1 MRYDA
6 RANDRCP
13 LEPPVKPDL
22 PPILEVRAA
31 SAGTGKTTS
40 LVLEYLEALTHT
52 PSRRIAAVTF
62 TRLGAQDLRERL
74 RAGLREVLETGKYLH
89 FHAPSLDPYR
99 RALREIGSSTIT
111 TIHGFYRELL
121 RLNAPALGLDPD
133 FVYLDEGEAGNL
145 FLEAASSALAAAA
158 LRDAPGGEVLAA
170 WGWEQSLRVLEVL
183 HQKRVYAPFFVSED
197 APDELARALLSL
209 YSVSSELYAAR
220 LAGRSLGPTDV
231 ELLTLR
237 LLDSPAILERI
248 RQRVHLLL
256 VDEFQDVNPL
266 QAKIFQGLQ
275 LPRTLLV
282 GDAKQSIY
290 AFRDADVNAFLD
302 VYQRAKRLEPL
313 TVSYRHGASLA
324 RFYSSLAESLFPE
337 FSEIGLPAA
346 VQSGRKD
353 DPDLEPK
360 AEFHVFQA
368 SSLSDGRGSEAAF
381 VAQRLRSLHAGGV
394 PWRDMA
400 VLVRSRGSVP
410 PLETA
415 FGRADV
421 PFMVGSGQQYF
432 DRREI
437 RDALSLLHAKLSLTP
452 LTIAG
457 LSRLPGV
464 GVPLLEL
471 QGWLTDKN
479 GVLAGVAQSTLPSAA
494 RLREL
499 LEVIADSTDA
509 IDLLVSAWV
518 LLGVRLTARAQ
529 SHANLDGLLYQLAAQ
544 GARETRAAVQF
555 LERARLSEAQGDEPL
570 EAGDVVRVV
579 TVHSSKG
586 LEFPV
591 TVVFDLSRGERN
603 SSPDA
608 QIHALGEVALKPR
621 RIGGSRYEAIGK
633 HWEARRGGENNR
645 LLYVALTRA
654 KDRLIVTGS
663 TTGKARGWM
672 QTMLEGLQLSDSG
685 VTMPGLTVTVHTDST
700 VSSASASRQSA
711 PFVPSAL
718 IDADLAHARFKRP
731 APAVRAPT
739 RAPEASAEPPDDL
752 ELDAPVLSEVDGD
765 DAPSQPELDDV
776 RGDLPMGDLTAIP
789 DAERVIGTLTHYA
802 IGENLSPSSSTHRR
816 VLAAQYSLHAYPP
829 EEREVLLSSAWWLVE
844 RYERLTPDR
853 ADRLED
859 FAELPFAFK
868 RSHNVRGAESVT
880 TWQGVID
887 RLYQLPSGQWVLEDY
902 KTDDVPDSALP
913 QRVRAYHRQ
922 LALYWHAVRE
932 ARGINPTVRLTFL
945 RHGVSFDLG
954 QTDLETALEGA

>member
-1 MRYDA
+1 M
-6 RANDRCP
+6 
-13 LEPPVKPDL
+13 KPNL

-40 LVLEYLEALTHT
+40 LVLEYLEALMHT

-89 FHAPSLDPYR
+89 FTAPSLDPYR

-121 RLNAPALGLDPD
+121 RLNAPALGLDPE

-145 FLEAASSALAAAA
+145 FLEAASSALAASA

-170 WGWEQSLRVLEVL
+170 WGWEQSLQTLESL

-197 APDELARALLSL
+197 APDELATALLEL
-209 YSVSSELYAAR
+209 YRASSELYAAR

-231 ELLTLR
+231 ELTTLR
-237 LLDSPAILERI
+237 LLDDPAILERV

-266 QAKIFQGLQ
+266 QAKIFQGLG

-324 RFYSSLAESLFPE
+324 QFYSSLAEKLFPE

-353 DPDLEPK
+353 DTDLEPR

-368 SSLSDGRGSEAAF
+368 ASLNDGRESEAMF

-410 PLETA
+410 PLEMA

-437 RDALSLLHAKLSLTP
+437 RDALTILHAKLSLTP
-452 LTIAG
+452 LTVAG

-464 GVPLLEL
+464 GVPLSEL

-479 GVLAGVAQSTLPSAA
+479 GVLVGVARSTLPSAA

-621 RIGGSRYEAIGK
+621 RIGGSRYEAIQK

-672 QTMLEGLQLSDSG
+672 QTMLEGLQLCDSG

-700 VSSASASRQSA
+700 VSSAAASRQSA

-718 IDADLAHARFKRP
+718 IDSGLAHARFKRP

-752 ELDAPVLSEVDGD
+752 EFDLPSELES
-765 DAPSQPELDDV
+765 ASSQPELDDV
-776 RGDLPMGDLTAIP
+776 RGDLPLGDLTAIP

-802 IGENLSPSSSTHRR
+802 IGENLSPSSNTHRR

-829 EEREVLLSSAWWLVE
+829 EEREVLLSTAWWLVE

-853 ADRLED
+853 AQRLED
-859 FAELPFAFK
+859 HAELPFAFQ
-868 RSHNVRGAESVT
+868 RSQTVRGAEVVT

-887 RLYQLPSGQWVLEDY
+887 RLYQLPDGEWILEDY
-902 KTDDVPDSALP
+902 KTDDVQDAALP

-922 LALYWHAVRE
+922 LALYWQAVRE
-932 ARGINPTVRLTFL
+932 ARGIAPTVRLTFL
-945 RHGVSFDLG
+945 RQGVSFDIS
-954 QTDLETALEGA
+954 QTDLETALEGV

>member
-6 RANDRCP
+6 SPDDRRA
-13 LEPPVKPDL
+13 LEQAVTATL

-74 RAGLREVLETGKYLH
+74 RGGLREVLETGKYLH
-89 FHAPSLDPYR
+89 FTAPSPDPYR
-99 RALREIGSSTIT
+99 QALREIGSSTIT

-121 RLNAPALGLDPD
+121 RLNAPALGLDPE
-133 FVYLDEGEAGNL
+133 FVYLDEGEASNL

-158 LRDAPGGEVLAA
+158 LRDAPGGALLAA
-170 WGWEQSLRVLEVL
+170 WGWEQSLATLEAL

-197 APDELARALLSL
+197 APDELAQALLDL
-209 YSVSSELYAAR
+209 YQVSSELYAAR
-220 LAGRSLGPTDV
+220 LSGRSLGPTDV

-237 LLDSPAILERI
+237 LLESPAILARI

-313 TVSYRHGASLA
+313 TVSYRHGASLV
-324 RFYSSLAESLFPE
+324 RFYSSIAEKLFPE
-337 FSEIGLPAA
+337 FSEIGLPAG
-346 VQSGRKD
+346 VQSGRRD
-353 DPDLEPK
+353 DTDLEPR

-368 SSLSDGRGSEAAF
+368 TSLADGRESEAAF
-381 VAQRLRSLHAGGV
+381 VAQRLRALHADGW

-410 PLETA
+410 PLEAA

-437 RDALSLLHAKLSLTP
+437 RDALSLLRAKLSLTP

-457 LSRLPGV
+457 LSKLPGV

-471 QGWLTDKN
+471 QTWLTHKN

-509 IDLLVSAWV
+509 IDLLVRAWV

-555 LERARLSEAQGDEPL
+555 LERARLTEAQGDEPL

-603 SSPDA
+603 SSPEA

-621 RIGGSRYEAIGK
+621 RIGGSRYEAIQK

-672 QTMLEGLQLSDSG
+672 QTMLNGLQLSERD
-685 VTMPGLTVTVHTDST
+685 VTLPGLAVTIHTDSAI
-700 VSSASASRQSA
+700 ASAARIGQAA
-711 PFVPSAL
+711 PYVPSAL
-718 IDADLAHARFKRP
+718 IDADLAQARFKRP

-739 RAPEASAEPPDDL
+739 RAPEASAEPPDANEFDVPGSVEDRPSEA
-752 ELDAPVLSEVDGD
+752 ELDN
-765 DAPSQPELDDV
+765 V
-776 RGDLPMGDLTAIP
+776 RGDLPIGDLTAIP

-802 IGENLSPSSSTHRR
+802 IGENLSPSNATHRR

-829 EEREVLLSSAWWLVE
+829 EERVLLLQTAWWLVE
-844 RYERLTPDR
+844 RYELLTPDR

-859 FAELPFAFK
+859 HAELPFAFQ
-868 RSHNVRGAESVT
+868 RSHNLRGAENLT

-887 RLYQLPSGQWVLEDY
+887 RLYRLPNGEWILEDY
-902 KTDDVPDSALP
+902 KTDDVLDSALP

-922 LALYWHAVRE
+922 LALYWQAVIE
-932 ARGINPTVRLTFL
+932 ARGIAPTVRLTFL
-945 RHGVSFDLG
+945 RHGVSFDLSPS
-954 QTDLETALEGA
+954 DLRTALEGA

>member
-1 MRYDA
+1 M
-6 RANDRCP
+6 
-13 LEPPVKPDL
+13 KPNL

-40 LVLEYLEALTHT
+40 LVLEYLEALMHT

-89 FHAPSLDPYR
+89 FHAPSPEPYR

-121 RLNAPALGLDPD
+121 RLNAPALGLDPE

-158 LRDAPGGEVLAA
+158 LQGAPGGEVLAA
-170 WGWEQSLRVLEVL
+170 WGWEQSLRVLEML

-197 APDELARALLSL
+197 APDELAQALLSL
-209 YSVSSELYAAR
+209 YRVSSELYAAR
-220 LAGRSLGPTDV
+220 LSGRSLGPTDV

-324 RFYSSLAESLFPE
+324 RFYSSLAEKLFPE

-353 DPDLEPK
+353 DTDLEPR

-368 SSLSDGRGSEAAF
+368 LSLNDGRESEAMF
-381 VAQRLRSLHAGGV
+381 VAQRLRLLHAGGV

-410 PLETA
+410 PLEGA
-415 FGRADV
+415 FSRADV

-452 LTIAG
+452 LTIAR
-457 LSRLPGV
+457 LSKLPGV

-471 QGWLTDKN
+471 QGWLTHKN
-479 GVLAGVAQSTLPSAA
+479 GVLAGVAQSLLPSAA

-499 LEVIADSTDA
+499 LEVIADSGDA

-672 QTMLEGLQLSDSG
+672 QTMLEGLQLSGSG

-700 VSSASASRQSA
+700 VGSAASSRQSA

-718 IDADLAHARFKRP
+718 IDSGLAHARFKRP
-731 APAVRAPT
+731 APAVRAPS

-752 ELDAPVLSEVDGD
+752 EFDSAASSD
-765 DAPSQPELDDV
+765 DFSSQPELDDV
-776 RGDLPMGDLTAIP
+776 RGDLPLGDLTAIP

-802 IGENLSPSSSTHRR
+802 IGENLSPKSSTHRR

-844 RYERLTPDR
+844 RYELLTPDR

-859 FAELPFAFK
+859 HAELPFAF
-868 RSHNVRGAESVT
+868 RRVNNLRGAESVT

-887 RLYQLPSGQWVLEDY
+887 RLYQLPDGEWILEDY
-902 KTDDVPDSALP
+902 KTDDVQDAALP

-922 LALYWHAVRE
+922 LALYWQAVRE
-932 ARGINPTVRLTFL
+932 ARGITPAVRLTFL
-945 RHGVSFDLG
+945 RQGVSFDLS
-954 QTDLETALEGA
+954 QADLETALEGA